1 MARIGDR
8 GEMEAFVRSIEL
20 GGFSAAAR
28 ELKLTPSALSKL
40 VSRLESSLKVRL
52 LNRTTRKLTPTAEGE
67 LFLAR
72 CRRILAEM
80 EDAENEVGGSRDRPR
95 GRLRMNVGVG
105 FGTHQ
110 LVPALP
116 RFFERYPEIQLEL
129 GVEDRV
135 VDLQKEGIDIA
146 VRAGPP
152 PGDLALVARK
162 ICEVERVVCAAP
174 KYLARHGA
182 PRSPDDLAHHNC
194 IMLAGTYGFRQ
205 WKFDTPSGRRVVDVA
220 GGITVNNAEC
230 LLRLALLG
238 VGIVRTNEFI
248 VGDDLRKGT
257 LVRVLPEFHCA
268 EPVPMMA
275 LYPHM
280 RHRLPRVAAMLE
292 FLVESFGHA
301 PWRAKS
307 APAAASR
314 RRRSAPR

>member
-8 GEMEAFVRSIEL
+8 GEMEAFVRSVEL

-40 VSRLESSLKVRL
+40 VSRLEGSLKVRL

-72 CRRILAEM
+72 CRRILAELD
-80 EDAENEVGGSRDRPR
+80 DAETEVGRSRERPR

-116 RFFERYPEIQLEL
+116 RFFQRYPEVQLEL
-129 GVEDRV
+129 GIEDRV
-135 VDLQKEGIDIA
+135 VDLHKEGIDIA

-152 PGDLALVARK
+152 TDLSVVARK
-162 ICEVERVVCAAP
+162 ICEVERVVCASP
-174 KYLARHGA
+174 EYLARHGE
-182 PRSPDDLAHHNC
+182 PRTPNDIRRHNC
-194 IMLAGTYGFRQ
+194 ITLTATQSSSQ
-205 WKFDTPSGRRVVDVA
+205 WKFDTPAGRQVVDAA
-220 GGITVNNAEC
+220 GTITVNNAEC

-248 VGDDLRKGT
+248 VGDALRAGT
-257 LVRVLPEFHCA
+257 LVRVLAEFHCA

-275 LYPHM
+275 LYPHE
-280 RHRLPRVAAMLE
+280 RHRLPRVAAMLD
-292 FLVESFGHA
+292 FLVESFAHQ
-301 PWRAKS
+301 PWRSARHNDRRAK
-307 APAAASR
+307 R
-314 RRRSAPR
+314 IR